1 MKYIV
6 ILFFTAVILSSCSK
20 EDPAPLC
27 NEGGT
32 EVPFQE
38 EGDN

>member
-20 EDPAPLC
+20 EDPTPQC
-27 NEGGT
+27 HEGGT
-32 EVPFQE
+32 ELNFQE
-38 EGDN
+38 EGNN